1 MSVNVPIMSDKTGKQ
16 LVEAQKAANVTSRE
30 IRQLASENNTAM
42 QALMQE
48 QNDTLKSINTNL
60 GGIPGV
66 FVIQAT
72 VQRDDA
78 GAYSG
83 VTLVSAVADIEA
95 AIAAGKAI
103 ILQAYDAVGSKSY
116 FASLTLFEKPNSNVT
131 KMQFDSLT
139 KNSPYGRPGVYTLAI
154 SNGAVAMFMISPQA
168 HDALYVSC
176 NITIGGTTYKTVAEA
191 LAALAAMH
199 NG

>member
-83 VTLVSAVADIEA
+83 VTLVSAVADILVLNQCGF
-95 AIAAGKAI
+95 IYLI
-103 ILQAYDAVGSKSY
+103 DC
-116 FASLTLFEKPNSNVT
+116 FECY
-131 KMQFDSLT
+131 L
-139 KNSPYGRPGVYTLAI
+139 
-154 SNGAVAMFMISPQA
+154 
-168 HDALYVSC
+168 
-176 NITIGGTTYKTVAEA
+176 
-191 LAALAAMH
+191 
-199 NG
+199 